1 MHTSTTH
8 IAVFVSGEGTTLQ
21 ALIDRQADYKV
32 ALVVANRP
40 CHGMERAARHGIPC
54 LQTRDWEAIDD
65 ALHAHSIQ
73 LIVLAGFLAIVP
85 EWICV
90 KWQGKIINTHPS
102 LLPKYGGKGMYGIH
116 VQEAVLAAGETE
128 AGCTIHYVAAGVD
141 TGEAIAQAKVV
152 VLADDTPDT
161 LSKRIQAEE
170 RRLLPAVVARLAGD
184 RDL

>member
-1 MHTSTTH
+1 
-8 IAVFVSGEGTTLQ
+8 
-21 ALIDRQADYKV
+21 
-32 ALVVANRP
+32 
-40 CHGMERAARHGIPC
+40 
-54 LQTRDWEAIDD
+54 
-65 ALHAHSIQ
+65 
-73 LIVLAGFLAIVP
+73 
-85 EWICV
+85 
-90 KWQGKIINTHPS
+90 
-102 LLPKYGGKGMYGIH
+102 MYGIH